1 VFACFAYF
9 LNELIQ
15 LKALAQLQH
24 ARRKN
29 EKERNR
35 HTPATGST
43 DPIRLVYINLT
54 FGFIP
59 RKHVNTMQAGL
70 LACNI
75 FAVLPISPET
85 VDFFTAPA
93 SPPGD
98 SGHCEAKTLALLT
111 VAGQLVIYTQFP
123 INPDASRGPS
133 TFDEEIKKELFPV

>member
-24 ARRKN
+24 ARGRKK
-29 EKERNR
+29 KERNR
-35 HTPATGST
+35 HTATTGDT
-43 DPIRLVYINLT
+43 NPIHRLYINLT
-54 FGFIP
+54 IGFIP

-75 FAVLPISPET
+75 FAALPISPET
-85 VDFFTAPA
+85 VDFFTAPP

-98 SGHCEAKTLALLT
+98 SGYCEAKTLRYL
-111 VAGQLVIYTQFP
+111 QLR
-123 INPDASRGPS
+123 DS
-133 TFDEEIKKELFPV
+133 L